1 MTKKKKPPIMKKN
14 DTDDRRME
22 SRRIYLDH
30 AATTPLD
37 REVLEKML
45 PYYIEN
51 FGNADSPHS
60 FGRKAMTAVDIARDK
75 VAELLNAQPSEI
87 YFTSGGTES
96 DNWGIVGGALAMR
109 KKGKTKVLM
118 SNVEHHAALAAAE
131 KLASLGLEVVYLPV
145 NASGRVEIETVRAA
159 LDESVG
165 LVCVMYANN
174 ETGVVQPIK
183 EIAAL
188 CKEKGSLFFTD
199 CVQAAP
205 HRKLDVKELGA
216 DMLSLSSH
224 KFYGPKG
231 VGVLYIKKGVS
242 VEKFIAGGEQE
253 RGLRGGTLNVAGIVG
268 LSAALE
274 KSMKELEEREAHILK
289 LREKFVKGVKE
300 LGGVINGGEQGE
312 GIAAVV
318 NVRFD
323 GVENA
328 ALLYNLDLKGI
339 AVAAGSA
346 CASMS
351 ILPSHVLS
359 AMGLTNEQ
367 AKSSIRVS
375 FGKGNTEEEVER
387 VLEVIKA
394 TLEKIR

>member
-1 MTKKKKPPIMKKN
+1 
-14 DTDDRRME
+14 ME
-22 SRRIYLDH
+22 NGRIYLDH

-60 FGRKAMTAVDIARDK
+60 FGRKAMTAVDMARDK

-109 KKGKTKVLM
+109 KRGRNRVLI
-118 SNVEHHAALAAAE
+118 SAIEHHAALAAAE
-131 KLASLGLEVVYLPV
+131 KLIALGLDVVYLPV
-145 NASGRVEIETVRAA
+145 NQNGYVEIESVKSI

-174 ETGVVQPIK
+174 ETGAVQPVR
-183 EIAAL
+183 EIAKL
-188 CKEKGSLFFTD
+188 CKEQGAIFFTD

-205 HRKLDVKELGA
+205 HRRLDVKELGA
-216 DMLSLSSH
+216 DMISLSSH

-268 LSAALE
+268 FAAALE
-274 KSMKELEEREAHILK
+274 KNTSELEEREERIVS
-289 LREKFVKGVKE
+289 LREKFIQGVKE
-300 LGGVINGGEQGE
+300 LGGVINGGQGE
-312 GIAAVV
+312 KIEAVV

-328 ALLYNLDLKGI
+328 SLLYNLDLRGI

-359 AMGLTNEQ
+359 AIGLTAEQ

-375 FGKGNTEEEVER
+375 FGKENTEEDVKR
-387 VLEVIKA
+387 VLEVLRE